1 MTGTSPTL
9 ARTCTAT
16 SRSPR
21 RQSIKRHSSGPE
33 KVESLATVNLEMYL
47 KGVPG
52 IKILSKLMKYL
63 VQTGVTP
70 QFISNKLSDV
80 ADAVD
85 DKKAEVRREVT
96 DFVRKIIAGAFAI
109 RSYDY
114 FRLNPP
120 QREDNLHI
128 DPVSLAC
135 AVTERVRS
143 FAVMVTLNKVGMRL
157 PAGLGKVW
165 ESKLKAVRQ
174 SDAQLEVSVR
184 MLDPADRDGICTYVR
199 AITNVPGE
207 EGGAAASSKDTTERR
222 RR

>member
-1 MTGTSPTL
+1 M
-9 ARTCTAT
+9 
-16 SRSPR
+16 
-21 RQSIKRHSSGPE
+21 
-33 KVESLATVNLEMYL
+33 ATVNLEMYL

-96 DFVRKIIAGAFAI
+96 DFVRKIIGGAFAI

-120 QREDNLHI
+120 QREDKLHI

-135 AVTERVRS
+135 EVTERVRS

-157 PAGLGKVW
+157 PAGLEKVW
-165 ESKLKAVRQ
+165 VSKLKAVRQ

-184 MLDPADRDGICTYVR
+184 MSDPADRDGICTYVK

-207 EGGAAASSKDTTERR
+207 EGGAAASSKDTTKRR